1 MNALAIK
8 PNAALALLGVFA
20 VLLLASAIVWVLR
33 RRFPERNYAE
43 LGQRTRS
50 WWIMAGVFAVA
61 IGLNRNVSLA
71 FFAFVSFL
79 ALKEYLSLIPTRRAD
94 RRVLLWAYLAIPLQ
108 FLWIEREWYG
118 MFIIFIPVYAFLFLP
133 MRMVMIGETQDF
145 LRAAGTLHWGLMT
158 MVFSIS
164 HLAFL
169 LVLPEA
175 RDTVAGGAG
184 LVLFL
189 VLLTEGNDIAQ
200 YVWGKL
206 LGRRKIIPKVSP
218 NKTWE
223 GFLGGMLTTT
233 LLAALLAPWLTP
245 LSLVHALLA
254 GLLIAGAG
262 FVGDVVISAIKR
274 DLGVKDSGALIPGHG
289 GILDRID
296 SLTYTA
302 PLFFHFLRYLYF

>member
-8 PNAALALLGVFA
+8 PNAAWALLGVFA
-20 VLLLASAIVWVLR
+20 VLLLASAIVWTLR
-33 RRFPERNYAE
+33 RRHPERNYAE
-43 LGQRTRS
+43 LAQRTRS
-50 WWIMAGVFAVA
+50 WWIMAGVFAVG
-61 IGLNRNVSLA
+61 IGLNRDVSLA

-94 RRVLLWAYLAIPLQ
+94 RRALLWAYLAIPLQ

-158 MVFSIS
+158 LVFSIS

-189 VLLTEGNDIAQ
+189 VLLTEGNDVFQ

-206 LGRRKIIPKVSP
+206 FGRHKIVPKVSP

-223 GFLGGMLTTT
+223 GFLGGLFTTT
-233 LLAALLAPWLTP
+233 VLAALLAPWLTP
-245 LSLVHALLA
+245 LSLLHALWA

-262 FVGDVVISAIKR
+262 FVGDVVISAVKR

-302 PLFFHFLRYLYF
+302 PLFFHFMRYLYF